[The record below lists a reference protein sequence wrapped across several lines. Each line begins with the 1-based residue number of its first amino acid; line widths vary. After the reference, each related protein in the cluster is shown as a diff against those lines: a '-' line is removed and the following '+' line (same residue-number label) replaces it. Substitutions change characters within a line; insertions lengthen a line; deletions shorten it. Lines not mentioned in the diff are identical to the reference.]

1 MPGSAW
7 KRFSRWQAFAL
18 VLLVGGTVFAQGA
31 PAPAPPAS
39 EEQIRNAGRLSPE
52 QQGQEAIKYLGQMR
66 TIQTRVEQLRE
77 QALKSKDV
85 IRLNCVNEKL
95 TEIKGNINVG
105 ERAHNDMGRAGQD
118 APERT
123 HQFTKV
129 ATIQQKVVILGQE
142 AEQCVGED
150 IRYTGTT
157 TVVTETPPGLPDDP
171 TRVDPPQPFIPRPPD
186 ASVSQ

>member
-1 MPGSAW
+1 M
-7 KRFSRWQAFAL
+7 
-18 VLLVGGTVFAQGA
+18 VLLLAGTVFAQGLPTA
-31 PAPAPPAS
+31 TTDDA
-39 EEQIRNAGRLSPE
+39 IRNAGRLSAD
-52 QQGQEAIKYLGQMR
+52 QQNGEATKYVGQMR
-66 TIQTRVEQLRE
+66 AIQTRVEQLRE

-95 TEIKGNINVG
+95 TEIKGNINVASKAQ
-105 ERAHNDMGRAGQD
+105 RNMDQAGTNQI
-118 APERT
+118 ERT

-129 ATIQQKVVILGQE
+129 ATIQQKVVVLGQE

-171 TRVDPPQPFIPRPPD
+171 TRVDPPDPFIPRPPD